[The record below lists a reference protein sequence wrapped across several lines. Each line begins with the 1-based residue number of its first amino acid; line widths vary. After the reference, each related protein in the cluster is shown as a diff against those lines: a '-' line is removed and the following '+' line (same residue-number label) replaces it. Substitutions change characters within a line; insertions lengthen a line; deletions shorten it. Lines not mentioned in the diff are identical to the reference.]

1 MGRDHERAGIAS
13 LPNLARTGHSLI
25 GVSDEG
31 SVPRVSGRRVDSR
44 RFLSGCLS
52 EMYSESAL
60 TVLRY
65 LNEIGISSR
74 QGTCA
79 NCDEHRETFRSD
91 LSS

>member
-1 MGRDHERAGIAS
+1 MRESTYEIA
-13 LPNLARTGHSLI
+13 R
-25 GVSDEG
+25 
-31 SVPRVSGRRVDSR
+31 
-44 RFLSGCLS
+44 S